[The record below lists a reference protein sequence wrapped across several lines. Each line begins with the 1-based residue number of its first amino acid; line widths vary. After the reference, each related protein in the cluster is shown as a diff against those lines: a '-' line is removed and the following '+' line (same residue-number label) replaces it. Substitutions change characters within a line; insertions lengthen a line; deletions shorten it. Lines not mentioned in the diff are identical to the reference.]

1 MQSRFTS
8 RKHGPRATAPT
19 TFPGHL
25 ALHDRPF
32 YWFAS
37 NLAIPSL
44 SPLSSK
50 KPGAVVANCRRQHDS
65 SGPHTRP
72 YRFISLFCRCSRNFA
87 QHRLQLRAINATQ
100 DHQRSVQVRP
110 SLHHRLSKMA
120 SFARLAG
127 LSAAMFVGS
136 FGAGMLPLYVPLS
149 ESGMQL
155 MNVFGAGMIVGTAL
169 VVILPEGVE
178 TLLSAE
184 RNESAAMLHDRP
196 PTSTPPVGH
205 PFVPEYRKRSPWE
218 AEGSARISSDAVQ
231 VIRRGDNSAVEKEP
245 RHQPG
250 PGSSH
255 VSGTRSSGSD
265 HPPSGTHDVDLDDR
279 MPHPSERAGHG
290 QRSDHD
296 HHGDHA
302 DGHAESD
309 VHRSGV
315 ANMIG
320 PALLSGF
327 MLMFIIEQV
336 QSAWFVHDHL
346 PLPQRDTLYSANDDP
361 IRRPDSPASDEL
373 TVLHRSDHL
382 HHHHAH
388 HSAHRPASIAATD
401 MLATSAQTHSKMA
414 ATIGM
419 IIHSISDGVAMGAAS
434 ATDQSTLEMV
444 VFFAILLHKGPSA
457 FGLSTFLLRNG
468 HLPRHRV
475 RYHLLAFAAAAPLAA
490 MTTFLALSQG
500 SPANPD
506 MAAAHVAQ
514 WTGILLLFSA
524 GSFIYVA
531 TVHVL
536 PEVMAHRA
544 RLSAGQV
551 AAMLVGMVIPLT
563 IQIGHKH

>member
-1 MQSRFTS
+1 
-8 RKHGPRATAPT
+8 
-19 TFPGHL
+19 
-25 ALHDRPF
+25 
-32 YWFAS
+32 
-37 NLAIPSL
+37 
-44 SPLSSK
+44 
-50 KPGAVVANCRRQHDS
+50 
-65 SGPHTRP
+65 
-72 YRFISLFCRCSRNFA
+72 
-87 QHRLQLRAINATQ
+87 
-100 DHQRSVQVRP
+100 
-110 SLHHRLSKMA
+110 MA
-120 SFARLAG
+120 SFARLVG

-178 TLLSAE
+178 TLMSAE
-184 RNESAAMLHDRP
+184 RSESEARMHDGP
-196 PTSTPPVGH
+196 PATPSVGH

-218 AEGSARISSDAVQ
+218 VVDPARISSDVVQ
-231 VIRRGDNSAVEKEP
+231 ARRRGDGGAGEREP
-245 RHQPG
+245 RHPPG
-250 PGSSH
+250 TGASH
-255 VSGTRSSGSD
+255 VSGAGLSNSD
-265 HPPSGTHDVDLDDR
+265 PPLGGAHDGDRDGRISHTSEPADHDL
-279 MPHPSERAGHG
+279 
-290 QRSDHD
+290 RSDHD
-296 HHGDHA
+296 DHDDRA
-302 DGHAESD
+302 GGHAGSD
-309 VHRSGV
+309 VHRSSV

-336 QSAWFVHDHL
+336 QAAWFVHDHL
-346 PLPQRDTLYSANDDP
+346 PLPQRDTLYVSTIDDP
-361 IRRPDSPASDEL
+361 IRRPESPASDEL
-373 TVLHRSDHL
+373 TVLHRSDR
-382 HHHHAH
+382 HHHAH
-388 HSAHRPASIAATD
+388 HAQSHRPASIAATD

-444 VFFAILLHKGPSA
+444 VFIAILLHKGPSA

-468 HLPRHRV
+468 HLPRLRV

-506 MAAAHVAQ
+506 LAAAHVAQ

-551 AAMLVGMVIPLT
+551 AAMLVGMVIPLA

>member
-1 MQSRFTS
+1 
-8 RKHGPRATAPT
+8 
-19 TFPGHL
+19 
-25 ALHDRPF
+25 
-32 YWFAS
+32 
-37 NLAIPSL
+37 
-44 SPLSSK
+44 
-50 KPGAVVANCRRQHDS
+50 
-65 SGPHTRP
+65 
-72 YRFISLFCRCSRNFA
+72 
-87 QHRLQLRAINATQ
+87 
-100 DHQRSVQVRP
+100 
-110 SLHHRLSKMA
+110 MA
-120 SFARLAG
+120 SFARLVG

-178 TLLSAE
+178 TLMSAE
-184 RNESAAMLHDRP
+184 SSESEARMHDGP
-196 PTSTPPVGH
+196 PATPLVGH

-218 AEGSARISSDAVQ
+218 AASPARISSDAVH
-231 VIRRGDNSAVEKEP
+231 VVRGESAGAGEWEP
-245 RHQPG
+245 RHPPG
-250 PGSSH
+250 LGASH
-255 VSGTRSSGSD
+255 VSGSRSSDSV
-265 HPPSGTHDVDLDDR
+265 PPSSERHGGAHDGR
-279 MPHPSERAGHG
+279 ISHPSEPAGHEP
-290 QRSDHD
+290 RSDHND
-296 HHGDHA
+296 HDDHA

-309 VHRSGV
+309 VHRSSV
-315 ANMIG
+315 TNLIG

-336 QSAWFVHDHL
+336 QAAWFVHDHL
-346 PLPQRDTLYSANDDP
+346 PLPQRDTLYVSTSDDP

-373 TVLHRSDHL
+373 TVLHRSDR
-382 HHHHAH
+382 HHHAH
-388 HSAHRPASIAATD
+388 HSTQRPASIAATD
-401 MLATSAQTHSKMA
+401 LLATSAQTHSKMA

-506 MAAAHVAQ
+506 LAAAHVAQ

-536 PEVMAHRA
+536 PEVMAHRT
-544 RLSAGQV
+544 RLSASQV
-551 AAMLVGMVIPLT
+551 AAMLVGMVIPLA

>member
-1 MQSRFTS
+1 
-8 RKHGPRATAPT
+8 
-19 TFPGHL
+19 
-25 ALHDRPF
+25 
-32 YWFAS
+32 
-37 NLAIPSL
+37 
-44 SPLSSK
+44 
-50 KPGAVVANCRRQHDS
+50 
-65 SGPHTRP
+65 
-72 YRFISLFCRCSRNFA
+72 
-87 QHRLQLRAINATQ
+87 
-100 DHQRSVQVRP
+100 
-110 SLHHRLSKMA
+110 MA
-120 SFARLAG
+120 SFARLVG

-178 TLLSAE
+178 TLMSAE
-184 RNESAAMLHDRP
+184 RSESEARMHNGQPA
-196 PTSTPPVGH
+196 TPPVGH

-218 AEGSARISSDAVQ
+218 AAGPARISSDAVQ
-231 VIRRGDNSAVEKEP
+231 AVRRDGAGAVEREP
-245 RHQPG
+245 RHPAG
-250 PGSSH
+250 PGASH
-255 VSGTRSSGSD
+255 VSGAGSSDSGP
-265 HPPSGTHDVDLDDR
+265 PPSERHDGDHDGR
-279 MPHPSERAGHG
+279 IPHPSEPAGHD

-296 HHGDHA
+296 AHDDHT
-302 DGHAESD
+302 DGHADSD
-309 VHRSGV
+309 VHRSSV

-320 PALLSGF
+320 PALISGF

-336 QSAWFVHDHL
+336 QAAWFVHDHL
-346 PLPQRDTLYSANDDP
+346 PLPQRDTLYSANDDV

-373 TVLHRSDHL
+373 TVLHRSDHP
-382 HHHHAH
+382 HHHDHHHAQ
-388 HSAHRPASIAATD
+388 HSTHRPASIAATD

-490 MTTFLALSQG
+490 MSTFLALSQG

-506 MAAAHVAQ
+506 LAAAHVAQ

-551 AAMLVGMVIPLT
+551 AAMLVGMVIPLA